1 MIRETIVLQPCAPG
15 VTHSLQVLRFGSGLQ
30 GPKAYLQAALHADE
44 VPAMLVARELA
55 ALLEG
60 LEARGALRGEIV
72 VVPFANPIGLAQI
85 QLGQQEGRFDLRD
98 GVNFNRGYPELG
110 QQVASELQAQLGG
123 DPAANTQRIRSALRA
138 AVHRMTACGTTQDL
152 KKRLLQL
159 AIDADVVLD
168 LHCDTDAVMHVYGM
182 TPQEP
187 LLTQLGA
194 DLGAQAALLA
204 TEAGD
209 SPFDEACAR
218 PWLVLRELFPQH
230 AIDLACF
237 GATVELRGERDTA
250 HALASQDAQALCRFL
265 TRRGVIAEEVP
276 IAPAV
281 PQCDATPLAASE
293 PITAPHAGVVVFHRQ
308 PGDRVQAGDVIAEI
322 VEPASGMVSAVR
334 CESDGL
340 LYARCALRWATPGKR
355 LAKIAGTRL
364 ARTGKLLSP

>member
-1 MIRETIVLQPCAPG
+1 MIRETIALQPSAPG
-15 VTHSLQVLRFGSGLQ
+15 VGHALQVLRFGAGLP

-55 ALLEG
+55 LLLERF
-60 LEARGALRGEIV
+60 EAQGQLRGEVV

-110 QQVASELQAQLGG
+110 PLVAPEVQAALGT
-123 DPAANTQRIRSALRA
+123 DAARNTQQIRAAMRA
-138 AVHRMTACGTTQDL
+138 AVDRMEVCGTTQDL

-159 AIDADVVLD
+159 AVDADIVLD

-218 PWLVLRELFPQH
+218 PWLVLRDMFPEY
-230 AIDLACF
+230 AIELACF
-237 GATVELRGERDTA
+237 GATVELRGERDTSHGLA
-250 HALASQDAQALCRFL
+250 KQDALALSRFL
-265 TRRGVIAEEVP
+265 TRRGVIASDGP
-276 IAPAV
+276 IERIA

-293 PITAPHAGVVVFHRQ
+293 PITAPHAGVVVFHRA
-308 PGDRVQAGDVIAEI
+308 PGERVRAGEVIAEI
-322 VEPASGMVSAVR
+322 VEPGSGTVSAVR